1 MGPLDKSQQ
10 FPVSSFE
17 DIPSPEEHAVE
28 VRKIFRVFGTVAA
41 LMLLVALLVVGCAL
55 WRGVPLQTIAFVVP
69 IVMGA
74 GIAVFAIG
82 YAMPV
87 GLVSLKRLEIAYRM
101 GYFSVG
107 QNQKAVAAMETI
119 ATRVRRETDPIPTR
133 RRPVEDSAT

>member
-1 MGPLDKSQQ
+1 MDSLDKSQQ
-10 FPVSSFE
+10 IRISSFE
-17 DIPSPEEHAVE
+17 DIPTPEEHAVE
-28 VRKIFRVFGTVAA
+28 VRKIFRTFGLFAA
-41 LMLLVALLVVGCAL
+41 TMLVVAVTIVGVAL

-87 GLVSLKRLEIAYRM
+87 GLISLKRLEIAYRM

-107 QNQKAVAAMETI
+107 QNQKAVAAMEAI
-119 ATRVRRETDPIPTR
+119 ATRVRRETDPIPSA
-133 RRPVEDSAT
+133 RRPVKES

>member
-1 MGPLDKSQQ
+1 MDPLDKSQKIQ
-10 FPVSSFE
+10 PIAFE
-17 DIPSPEEHAVE
+17 DIPTPEEHAKD
-28 VRKIFRVFGTVAA
+28 VRRIFWTFGCFAA
-41 LMLLVALLVVGCAL
+41 SMFVLAVLIVGVAL

-74 GIAVFAIG
+74 GIVVFAIG

-107 QNQKAVAAMETI
+107 QNVKAVAAMETI
-119 ATRVRRETDPIPTR
+119 ATRVRRETDPLPTR
-133 RRPVEDSAT
+133 RRPVEESPT